1 VQTQW
6 FEKSLAS
13 SPLRAD
19 LDYSNNTQGHTNRTV
34 VDWQIDLGNYC
45 NGACVFCNPE
55 SSSRL
60 AAEFKKLGLI
70 DSLPPASWCDDP
82 ALVDRFVADLVSSD
96 NLHYLHFIGGE
107 TLITPG
113 FKIILSALVAANIA
127 QQITIGFTTNL
138 TVWDQDIVDLLLK
151 FKQVNLGMSVET
163 LTPVN
168 DYVRYPG
175 RIETTRQLLDQWVD
189 LAQQSQWLAQIRIT
203 PTCLTVHEL
212 STVYDYAWQH
222 NIAVE
227 SCNFLYEPDFLRIGV
242 LPAEYRTQ
250 ARNNLIQW
258 TADHQIQIDEQVV
271 NTRDPNLAQAQIYQ
285 DALSYIDFLETAK
298 DESNRLTD
306 LVDYL
311 KRLESNRK
319 NSILD
324 YLPQYES
331 LFRHHGY

>member
-1 VQTQW
+1 
-6 FEKSLAS
+6 
-13 SPLRAD
+13 
-19 LDYSNNTQGHTNRTV
+19 
-34 VDWQIDLGNYC
+34 
-45 NGACVFCNPE
+45 
-55 SSSRL
+55 
-60 AAEFKKLGLI
+60 
-70 DSLPPASWCDDP
+70 
-82 ALVDRFVADLVSSD
+82 
-96 NLHYLHFIGGE
+96 
-107 TLITPG
+107 
-113 FKIILSALVAANIA
+113 
-127 QQITIGFTTNL
+127 
-138 TVWDQDIVDLLLK
+138 
-151 FKQVNLGMSVET
+151 
-163 LTPVN
+163 
-168 DYVRYPG
+168 
-175 RIETTRQLLDQWVD
+175 LDQWVD

-298 DESNRLTD
+298 DESNRLPD